1 MNGAE
6 FTNNVESALRQILE
20 KSGRSDFKIIQTG
33 YPTFFDDT
41 DVSCNCKLSP

>member
-1 MNGAE
+1 
-6 FTNNVESALRQILE
+6 LRQILE

-33 YPTFFDDT
+33 HPKFFDDT